1 MSHQVPTNL
10 DLGLTHGVLLIGV
23 LFAALLV
30 EFSSREIFIQE
41 TQSFQGVL
49 TVQVYQY
56 YQDFPDDPRKIKILV
71 ATLWI
76 LGLIQLALIS
86 HSVYFYLVIS
96 WGNVQALRQMIL
108 PLAIHLFFVAFSIL
122 FAQLFFLYRIW
133 VFSQRNVWI
142 VGPVFVCCLGTFG
155 FILAGAAFIITRFQF
170 PGAMIGMLTI
180 GTVTDILIAA
190 LLCYYVHKRSE
201 ETRYMRVTSTLVTQ
215 VIRYTVA
222 TSGLTSV
229 IMLSCLFA
237 VRTAQPSQPRLSS
250 LDAPA
255 LHSLYEDNSSQALHF
270 SSGRTY
276 ANAVLVNLNARSKI
290 RETLDNMEPSF
301 ARTLELGG
309 SSSAIRRLPRLSSR
323 SLEHSSRF
331 TTSPSR
337 SITREN
343 KPFMQVPLNAY
354 PPQSFRPPLP

>member
-23 LFAALLV
+23 LFAA
-30 EFSSREIFIQE
+30 F
-41 TQSFQGVL
+41 FQGVL

-237 VRTAQPSQPRLSS
+237 YITAPRTFIFI
-250 LDAPA
+250 
-255 LHSLYEDNSSQALHF
+255 ALHF